1 MGPEALGVM
10 VGVLLPGA
18 GVHLF
23 FLPVCR
29 RRGPRLRGKPLRV
42 QEWGLWGLQRLLQQV
57 RVCSRTGHGRL
68 PSGCWGEWGSRPRGK
83 GRSSTT
89 YVCPFRSR
97 SQGGGYGDRSSGGS
111 YRDSY
116 DSYGKSR
123 SEGQRWELS
132 KPSVSDT
139 QTLSLCLPVRDETAF
154 SGLAASSHFCHKT
167 KAKPD

>member
-10 VGVLLPGA
+10 VGVLLAGA
-18 GVHLF
+18 GAHLF
-23 FLPVCR
+23 SFLVCR
-29 RRGPRLRGKPLRV
+29 RRGPRLWWKPVRV

-57 RVCSRTGHGRL
+57 RVWSRAGRGRL
-68 PSGCWGEWGSRPRGK
+68 RSGSWREGVSRLRCE
-83 GRSSTT
+83 GRSSTHI
-89 YVCPFRSR
+89 CSSHSR

-123 SEGQRWELS
+123 SEGLRWELS

-154 SGLAASSHFCHKT
+154 SGLAASSRFCHKT